1 MQKIC
6 DLKEYLN
13 SNIWKDILS
22 ILIIFLFPPLLLFFG
37 IYNLKKRNDRIAYF
51 QIALF
56 LGWIAYC
63 TIPYEGSDLYSH
75 YQVIDRLSNKTLDRI
90 FDFGYEFVYLN
101 NFIMWL
107 IGHIGNYALY
117 QGVLTFI
124 GYYFL
129 FKYIKEISSKKSI
142 KRKYLVFILI
152 FIFFLSY
159 YRTYIFAIRNY
170 FCFILGTYFYYKYQ
184 KGNMNKWIF
193 LLLILFLSFIHPS
206 SLIFYILFLFDYIK
220 NKKIKYC
227 IYFIV
232 LFNQVILEILSLFFE
247 HKNPFLDK
255 IFGYVDL
262 FYVVNIN
269 SLILYILT
277 LIFAIFIIYRL
288 KKHNIKI
295 KQNIILLI
303 ILNLSL
309 ITNQELLRRFIY
321 LIPLFIIEPLFDF
334 YNIEQK
340 KYIYIGNIIMIGLC
354 FVAFM
359 YMVAA
364 TRAYGWNINM
374 KFLVFPLFNIFGIG
388 IY

>member
-90 FDFGYEFVYLN
+90 FDYGYEFVYLN

-142 KRKYLVFILI
+142 KRKYLIFILI

-340 KYIYIGNIIMIGLC
+340 KYIYIGNLIMIGLC

-374 KFLVFPLFNIFGIG
+374 KFLVFPLFNIFGI
-388 IY
+388 Y

>member
-142 KRKYLVFILI
+142 KRKYLIFILI

-227 IYFIV
+227 IYFFV

-340 KYIYIGNIIMIGLC
+340 KYIYIGNLIMIGLC